1 MTGKQILPP
10 SVLKAI
16 YTPRSVT
23 APGSMPGFGLNK
35 EWPEVSTG
43 MYGLGQWTYHY
54 RGHKVCVLLDP
65 GILWPVIIPSL
76 TSIDMRVPVRFPG
89 FRSAVVHL
97 PDDGFGVAILAND
110 DTLGGLAAWVA
121 LKFRIVDELLG
132 LNTIDWKSR

>member
-76 TSIDMRVPVRFPG
+76 TSIDMRVPVRFQA
-89 FRSAVVHL
+89 SARPSSTFPMMVS
-97 PDDGFGVAILAND
+97 
-110 DTLGGLAAWVA
+110 GLRFWQTTIPWAAW
-121 LKFRIVDELLG
+121 LHG
-132 LNTIDWKSR
+132 